1 MKPII
6 AILTGIVCFAYTGC
20 GIYTFSGSSLPS
32 HLKTVDI
39 PLFENQS
46 MEPDIAEEITQELNR
61 QILDGN
67 LLRIVQNDGDATVT
81 GTITSYLHEP
91 YTFGAAATRQVA
103 VDQYIVK
110 IVAQIDFTD
119 NVKSV
124 PLYEGSITGEGIY
137 DFQKETEETGREK
150 AIKDIVQRIL
160 QKSLQSW

>member
-1 MKPII
+1 MAALLIT
-6 AILTGIVCFAYTGC
+6 ALFTGGC
-20 GIYTFSGSSLPS
+20 SIYTFSGSTLPS

-46 MEPDIAEEITQELNR
+46 MEPDIAEEITQALNK
-61 QILDGN
+61 QILEGN
-67 LLRIVQNDGDATVT
+67 LLRIVQNSGDATVT

-91 YTFGAAATRQVA
+91 YTFGASATRQVA

-110 IVAQIDFTD
+110 ITAQVDFND
-119 NVKSV
+119 NVKNA
-124 PLYEGSITGEGIY
+124 PLFEGPITGEGIY
-137 DFQKETEETGREK
+137 DFQKETEDTGRDK